1 MYYKKKVEDVF
12 FDLNTNENGLSNKEV
27 VKRLKEYGF
36 NKIDDDKKT
45 SKLSILF
52 RQFKDSMVI
61 MLMIVSIISFIYS
74 YLVCLILALSN
85 IIFVYTLSIPTLDAN
100 TPHPT

>member
-74 YLVCLILALSN
+74 YLVS
-85 IIFVYTLSIPTLDAN
+85 
-100 TPHPT
+100 